1 MKMYFGRTNA
11 ANRTIS
17 EHIVIENIHDAL
29 RILTKETL
37 GGEK

>member
-1 MKMYFGRTNA
+1 MDWSLDGEHQKG
-11 ANRTIS
+11 S